1 MKILKTGLILEN
13 PSLHRPLCANGDYLL
28 FSTNLE
34 TLGAFEIFICESTS
48 LKFWAN
54 RFRFIGGSFRIY
66 FDTIPG
72 FIGGLFKIY
81 LDTYSWVY
89 WWFI

>member
-13 PSLHRPLCANGDYLL
+13 PSLHRPSCANGDYLL
-28 FSTNLE
+28 FLTNLE